1 MESRLSRAIP
11 GDAPNNLESGGFCQ
25 FRERTSGHT
34 RPDHREQG
42 RILGKRFEPIVILPE
57 VLKWSALA
65 TIVAVLAGTASA
77 IFLASLD
84 WATKWRESHLWIIAF
99 LPLGGFL
106 IGLVYH
112 LLGKKVEGGNN
123 LIIDEIHDPKAVIP
137 LRMTPLVLI
146 STVATHFFG
155 GSAGREGTALQM
167 GASLAD
173 QLTLPFKLTPEN
185 RRILLM
191 SGISAG
197 FASVFGTPLAGAV
210 FGLEVLAIGRIR
222 YDAILPCFIAAVVG
236 HEVTLAW
243 GIEHTSYSV
252 GSVPLIAFPG
262 VLLSLVAGALFGIFG
277 LSFSV
282 LTHGISKTF
291 KRRIKYPPL
300 RPFLGGMVIAPAVWA
315 LGTTKYIGLGIPTI
329 VKSFEISL
337 PPWDFLM
344 KIVFTA
350 ITLGSGFKG
359 GEVTPLFFIGATL
372 GNALAY
378 LLPLPL
384 PLLSGMGFV
393 AVFAGAAN
401 TPLASTLMAIELFG
415 ANAGVYAGLACVASY
430 LFSGHAGIYHS
441 QQIGSSKILDLIGEE
456 GHRLSALFRLRV
468 RHRAKQR
475 VNLFKGIHRLGYL
488 IRKETPIMDVTVL
501 RLYFRQGKKLRRQGF
516 WKNLFSPN
524 FGTYL
529 IKEAQ
534 KSGIEQAV
542 YQPVFGGYLK
552 GDPVSMDLS
561 EPSPARLPQCVE
573 LIDKEAKI
581 TEFLEAH
588 RAALA
593 GIRIVILRSESVV
606 FDNAEKK

>member
-1 MESRLSRAIP
+1 MRKES
-11 GDAPNNLESGGFCQ
+11 
-25 FRERTSGHT
+25 
-34 RPDHREQG
+34 
-42 RILGKRFEPIVILPE
+42 RFEPIIILPE
-57 VLKWSALA
+57 VLKWSVLA

-84 WATKWRESHLWIIAF
+84 WASNWRESHLWIIAF

-106 IGLVYH
+106 IGSVYH
-112 LLGKKVEGGNN
+112 LLGKKIQGGNN

-146 STVATHFFG
+146 GTVATHFFG

-173 QLTLPFKLTPEN
+173 QLTGPFRLTPEN

-210 FGLEVLAIGRIR
+210 FGLEVLAIGRLR

-243 GIEHTSYSV
+243 GIEHTLYSV
-252 GSVPLIAFPG
+252 ESVPLITFPG
-262 VLLSLVAGALFGIFG
+262 VLSSVVAGALFGIVG
-277 LSFSV
+277 LIFAV
-282 LTHGISKTF
+282 QTHGISRFF
-291 KRRIKYPPL
+291 KRRIGYPPL
-300 RPFLGGMVIAPAVWA
+300 RLFIGGIVVALGVWA

-329 VKSFEISL
+329 VESFETPL
-337 PPWDFLM
+337 PPWGFLL
-344 KIVFTA
+344 KIIFTA
-350 ITLGSGFKG
+350 VTLGSGFIG

-378 LLPLPL
+378 ILPLPL
-384 PLLSGMGFV
+384 PLLAGMGFV

-401 TPLASTLMAIELFG
+401 TPLASTLMAVELFG
-415 ANAGVYAGLACVASY
+415 ADAGVYAGLACVASY

-441 QQIGSSKILDLIGEE
+441 QRIGYSKNVKLIGEE
-456 GHRLSALFRLRV
+456 GHRLSALSRLRV

-475 VNLFKGIHRLGYL
+475 VNLFKEIHPLGYL
-488 IRKETPIMDVTVL
+488 TRKDTTVMSITVL
-501 RLYFRQGKKLRRQGF
+501 RLYFRPGKKLQRQGF

-524 FGTYL
+524 FGSYL
-529 IKEAQ
+529 VKETK
-534 KSGIEQAV
+534 KSGIEQAM
-542 YQPVFGGYLK
+542 YQPIIAGYLK
-552 GDPVSMDLS
+552 GDPVSIDLS
-561 EPSPARLPQCVE
+561 DRPPPRLPQCVE
-573 LIDKEAKI
+573 LIDKEEAKI

-588 RAALA
+588 RSELA
-593 GIRIVILRSESVV
+593 GVRIVILRSENVV
-606 FDNAEKK
+606 FDNAENNVQRSHR

>member
-123 LIIDEIHDPKAVIP
+123 LIIDEIHDPKTVIP

-222 YDAILPCFIAAVVG
+222 YDAILPCFIAAVVAD
-236 HEVTLAW
+236 VVCRAW
-243 GIEHTSYSV
+243 GVHHTAYAIPF
-252 GSVPLIAFPG
+252 VPAVSATGLAVTVIAGIAFGMVGRLFAFATHALTAWFRRVVRYAPLQP
-262 VLLSLVAGALFGIFG
+262 VLGGLLVAA
-277 LSFSV
+277 
-282 LTHGISKTF
+282 
-291 KRRIKYPPL
+291 
-300 RPFLGGMVIAPAVWA
+300 AA
-315 LGTTKYIGLGIPTI
+315 
-329 VKSFEISL
+329 
-337 PPWDFLM
+337 
-344 KIVFTA
+344 TA
-350 ITLGSGFKG
+350 
-359 GEVTPLFFIGATL
+359 
-372 GNALAY
+372 
-378 LLPLPL
+378 
-384 PLLSGMGFV
+384 
-393 AVFAGAAN
+393 
-401 TPLASTLMAIELFG
+401 
-415 ANAGVYAGLACVASY
+415 
-430 LFSGHAGIYHS
+430 
-441 QQIGSSKILDLIGEE
+441 
-456 GHRLSALFRLRV
+456 
-468 RHRAKQR
+468 
-475 VNLFKGIHRLGYL
+475 
-488 IRKETPIMDVTVL
+488 
-501 RLYFRQGKKLRRQGF
+501 
-516 WKNLFSPN
+516 
-524 FGTYL
+524 
-529 IKEAQ
+529 
-534 KSGIEQAV
+534 
-542 YQPVFGGYLK
+542 
-552 GDPVSMDLS
+552 
-561 EPSPARLPQCVE
+561 
-573 LIDKEAKI
+573 
-581 TEFLEAH
+581 
-588 RAALA
+588 
-593 GIRIVILRSESVV
+593 
-606 FDNAEKK
+606 